1 MAQML
6 DNLTCHT
13 SYYQVEEKGD
23 HQMNATFL
31 KIGTLGTGRMA
42 SNLGEL
48 WAAKGHQV
56 FLGSRDPQ
64 KAKELAQSIGPNVK
78 GGSSAEAVAFGEV
91 LALAVPWTAAEE
103 TLKALGVFGG
113 KILIDMTNPIQLT
126 DAGRQLLFGHTT
138 SAAEQIATWAP
149 DARVVKAFNSIYFE
163 NLEKPQFGPLNAS
176 SFFCGDDEQA
186 KAVVARLSQDIG
198 FDPVDCG
205 PLANAR
211 LLEPLAV
218 LWMQLAF
225 SSHGSDIALKLLRR

>member
-1 MAQML
+1 
-6 DNLTCHT
+6 
-13 SYYQVEEKGD
+13 
-23 HQMNATFL
+23 MNATVF
-31 KIGTLGTGRMA
+31 KIGMVGTGRMA
-42 SNLGEL
+42 GNLGKL
-48 WAAKGHQV
+48 WAAEGHQV
-56 FLGSRDPQ
+56 FFGSRAPQ
-64 KAKELAQSIGPNVK
+64 KGRELAQSIGPNAQ

-103 TLKALGVFGG
+103 TLKVLGAFDG
-113 KILIDMTNPIQLT
+113 KILIDMTNPIRPA
-126 DAGRQLLFGHTT
+126 DAGVQLLLGHTT

-176 SFFCGDDEQA
+176 SFFCGDDEPA
-186 KAVVARLSQDIG
+186 KAVVARLSRDIG

-205 PLANAR
+205 PLLNAR

-225 SSHGSDIALKLLRR
+225 STDNGADIAFKLLRR